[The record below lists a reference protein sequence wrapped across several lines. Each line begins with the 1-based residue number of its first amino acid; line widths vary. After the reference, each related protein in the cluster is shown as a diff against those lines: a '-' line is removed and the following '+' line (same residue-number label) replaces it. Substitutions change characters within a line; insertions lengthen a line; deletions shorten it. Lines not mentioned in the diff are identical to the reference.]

1 MGIDYDDA
9 GKFKIAE
16 SGFPGTNDA
25 LVIDVNRKVG
35 IGTSNPNAKL
45 TVAGNISGSGK
56 IEINDGTRGA
66 RLGTDS
72 SGTGNRSFLVLD
84 PDSADGIGIGSD
96 YLFLAQDGQSST
108 ILQMP
113 ANSNFK
119 LNATTTNRLTILG
132 SNGNVGIGTDSPSAS
147 LHISHDS
154 GDTVL
159 LTKSTTEPSLRFEGD
174 TDKDFVLTVS
184 GETFTIT
191 QNDGVS
197 DVLALDH
204 DTKNA
209 IFTGNVG
216 IGDTT
221 PDDASLSIISS
232 DANVIDLSRQS
243 VGTYRL
249 AISSTDKFS
258 IFDVGANSDRLV
270 VDSSGN
276 VGIGTTTTDSLLHLS
291 GSSNNAIV
299 TLENNG
305 NGNVSGIDFVRERST
320 GPGVNGGSLFLES
333 GTANNNSTIYLQ
345 AQTAGAGAGTTSA
358 LSADNGVRLV
368 LKGGQGIFS
377 VETGTSEAFKVDNGE
392 TVITGDLTVS
402 GTLTATSIIETSTR
416 ELKDNIITLDSQD
429 EIVDKLQPVSYTWK
443 QDGVEDFGL
452 IAEDVEEIAPYLV
465 SRDDNGNP
473 TGIKYS
479 KLSVLLLDVVK
490 KQSTL
495 IEDLNKRITKL
506 EDKT

>member
-1 MGIDYDDA
+1 
-9 GKFKIAE
+9 
-16 SGFPGTNDA
+16 
-25 LVIDVNRKVG
+25 
-35 IGTSNPNAKL
+35 
-45 TVAGNISGSGK
+45 
-56 IEINDGTRGA
+56 
-66 RLGTDS
+66 
-72 SGTGNRSFLVLD
+72 
-84 PDSADGIGIGSD
+84 
-96 YLFLAQDGQSST
+96 
-108 ILQMP
+108 
-113 ANSNFK
+113 
-119 LNATTTNRLTILG
+119 
-132 SNGNVGIGTDSPSAS
+132 
-147 LHISHDS
+147 
-154 GDTVL
+154 
-159 LTKSTTEPSLRFEGD
+159 
-174 TDKDFVLTVS
+174 VLTVS

-291 GSSNNAIV
+291 GSTNNAIV

-333 GTANNNSTIYLQ
+333 NTANNNSTIYLQ

-358 LSADNGVRLV
+358 LS
-368 LKGGQGIFS
+368 
-377 VETGTSEAFKVDNGE
+377 
-392 TVITGDLTVS
+392 
-402 GTLTATSIIETSTR
+402 
-416 ELKDNIITLDSQD
+416 
-429 EIVDKLQPVSYTWK
+429 
-443 QDGVEDFGL
+443 
-452 IAEDVEEIAPYLV
+452 
-465 SRDDNGNP
+465 
-473 TGIKYS
+473 
-479 KLSVLLLDVVK
+479 
-490 KQSTL
+490 
-495 IEDLNKRITKL
+495 
-506 EDKT
+506 